1 MLVCAACSSERE
13 LRNDPNLAVCPL
25 PSVWSETVVGNYWVN
40 EELYTCKREAG
51 QTVRLTDD
59 RWHSITGRSQCMYY
73 FPDER
78 TVRVYR
84 MVMDPAF
91 WEKYGNAMVYSDH
104 ASVYDPVSGVWT
116 LEGYDQIPKCPMTVT
131 QVTANEFWTECPV
144 TFPVP
149 DGAFDLAI
157 FRIRDR
163 ATAEAYV
170 HDAVPIAEVEL
181 P

>member
-1 MLVCAACSSERE
+1 
-13 LRNDPNLAVCPL
+13 
-25 PSVWSETVVGNYWVN
+25 
-40 EELYTCKREAG
+40 
-51 QTVRLTDD
+51 
-59 RWHSITGRSQCMYY
+59 MYY

-84 MVMDPAF
+84 MVIDPAF
-91 WEKYGNAMVYSDH
+91 WEKYGNVMVYSDH
-104 ASVYDPVSGVWT
+104 ASAYDPVSGVWT
-116 LEGYDQIPKCPMTVT
+116 LEGYDEIPKCPMTVT

-144 TFPVP
+144 TFPVS

-163 ATAEAYV
+163 ATAEACV
-170 HDAVPIAEVEL
+170 HDAVPITEVEL